1 MLDVEVQH
9 TDGTFNRFQVLCRID
24 TLNEVEYFKVSGILY
39 YVLRN
44 LLTS

>member
-9 TDGTFNRFQVLCRID
+9 TDGTYKRFQVLCRID
-24 TLNEVEYFKVSGILY
+24 TLNEVEYFKAGGILH

-44 LLTS
+44 LIAA